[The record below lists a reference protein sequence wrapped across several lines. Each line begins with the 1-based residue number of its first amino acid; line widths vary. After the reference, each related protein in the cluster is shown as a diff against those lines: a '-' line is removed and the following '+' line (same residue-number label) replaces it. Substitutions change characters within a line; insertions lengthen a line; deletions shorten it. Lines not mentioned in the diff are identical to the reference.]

1 MPLPPLTIYRHDR
14 RKRALITLAGA
25 IDLDTVPLV
34 RASLE
39 RCLRD
44 GIRTIDV
51 DLTLVTLCDCSGLN
65 AFLHASRR
73 ITAAGGTLR
82 LHHPPRTLVVML
94 DIAGCELLLL
104 GVPFGQLSPP
114 PVYTPVTTA
123 PVPPHRSV
131 PPVPLVPPVPVLSG
145 GAV

>member
-14 RKRALITLAGA
+14 RKRALITPAGE
-25 IDLDTVPLV
+25 IDLDTVSLV
-34 RASLE
+34 RASLD

-51 DLTLVTLCDCSGLN
+51 DLTLVTFCDCSGLN
-65 AFLHASRR
+65 AFLHASQR

-82 LHHPPRTLVVML
+82 LHRPPRTLALML
-94 DIAGCELLLL
+94 DIAGCEFLVL

-114 PVYTPVTTA
+114 SGYAPVTTA

-131 PPVPLVPPVPVLSG
+131 PPVPPVPVLSG

>member
-51 DLTLVTLCDCSGLN
+51 DLTLVTFCDCSGLN
-65 AFLHASRR
+65 AFLHASQR
-73 ITAAGGTLR
+73 ITAAGGRCDCTIR
-82 LHHPPRTLVVML
+82 RGHWSSCSTSC
-94 DIAGCELLLL
+94 GCELLLL

-114 PVYTPVTTA
+114 PGYTPVTTA

-131 PPVPLVPPVPVLSG
+131 PPVPPVPVLSG